1 MRGSTNREET
11 TVHPFLNWSKI
22 QEGFPAH
29 CSDLQNK
36 ELGYDTLIDK
46 GDGEPIKLRNCVCSA
61 RPNSELFKRFSRN
74 LAQNIKREVD
84 QLFIFTSLSARCRL

>member
-1 MRGSTNREET
+1 MKGTTNREDT

-29 CSDLQNK
+29 CSDLLNK

-46 GDGEPIKLRNCVCSA
+46 GDG
-61 RPNSELFKRFSRN
+61 
-74 LAQNIKREVD
+74 
-84 QLFIFTSLSARCRL
+84 